1 MRYSEEEIEEILKK
15 VMSSEKASDELKKQ
29 AGKLVKAVKAMELL
43 SFRNTIIIGLVFSAV
58 LSLAL
63 TYEKYEIAGA
73 ATIIFLAVL
82 IIPIWMIMYRCAKIK
97 TALSKQ
103 AGSSSD

>member
-1 MRYSEEEIEEILKK
+1 MKYSEEEIEEILRK

-29 AGKLVKAVKAMELL
+29 AGKLVKAMELL
-43 SFRNTIIIGLVFSAV
+43 SVRNAIIIGLVFSAV

-82 IIPIWMIMYRCAKIK
+82 IIPIWMTIYRCAKIK

-103 AGSSSD
+103 ASSSSD